1 MAEKKAEGQSPSA
14 PEEDDGKLEDLS
26 PFRVAVVGASLIVL
40 GMVGFYTIP
49 GLVMPDAG
57 GSPLVNAFYCAVM
70 TLTTVGFGDI
80 CPGDFSNPLGDLFLL
95 VLPLLGL
102 GFFCGPILTMA
113 SEWQKR
119 IPGGVV
125 SVGSVTLALGVL
137 ALTVFE
143 GMEFKEAIHLSIH
156 TGTTIGY
163 GNIVPNSDLGRIFV
177 AIYAIMVCNVAAGLL
192 DQGRFYLESFCR
204 HPVPPKEL
212 KGKQE

>member
-1 MAEKKAEGQSPSA
+1 M
-14 PEEDDGKLEDLS
+14 
-26 PFRVAVVGASLIVL
+26 
-40 GMVGFYTIP
+40 
-49 GLVMPDAG
+49 
-57 GSPLVNAFYCAVM
+57 
-70 TLTTVGFGDI
+70 
-80 CPGDFSNPLGDLFLL
+80 L

-119 IPGGVV
+119 IPGGAV
-125 SVGSVTLALGVL
+125 SVGSVTLAFGVS

-143 GMEFKEAIHLSIH
+143 GMEFKEAVHLSIH
-156 TGTTIGY
+156 TGRSEQRYYYGSCLCLRRKLLIISSSVNIPFDIRYHNRVRKRQICLSCVSLVVSYFFFFFSTKLTRLLFQCPPSY

-204 HPVPPKEL
+204 RPVPAKEL